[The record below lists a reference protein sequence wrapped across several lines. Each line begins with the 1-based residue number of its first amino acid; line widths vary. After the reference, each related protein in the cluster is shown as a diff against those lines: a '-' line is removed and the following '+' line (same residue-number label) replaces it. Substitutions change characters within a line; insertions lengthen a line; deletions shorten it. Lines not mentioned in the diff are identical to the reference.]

1 MHLVIAVNTFAFLW
15 SHRRGV
21 VLEARA
27 RGFRVSVAAPRP
39 RDERA
44 REALLAL
51 QAAGVQTV
59 ELRSSR
65 GTRSPGNLL
74 AAVLELRRVFRELQ
88 PDVLH
93 LVTPLMLVAGGFAA
107 QLTRSGRVVSA
118 VSGLGFLF
126 SSRGRVGELRAII
139 GGLLLRLALR
149 HPRHVVIVQNREDER
164 RLRKL
169 TGRDTRIELLLGS
182 GVDLARYI
190 PSTPPDG
197 VPLVLLPSRMLRS
210 KGVPEFIDAAR
221 ILSTRGVKVR
231 MVLCGE
237 PDDAN
242 PDSMSLQSL
251 ERAGEDRTIEY
262 IGFQRDMPRV
272 LSTATIVC
280 LPSTYAEGLPLC
292 LAEAAS
298 AGRVVIT
305 TDTPGCRDTVLPGVT
320 GSLIPPH
327 DAVALADTIESLL
340 SDRDLLLTMG
350 HAARAFAEESFDVTS
365 IIQSHI
371 RIYESLSNDSSLM
384 SHTYK

>member
-1 MHLVIAVNTFAFLW
+1 M
-15 SHRRGV
+15 
-21 VLEARA
+21 
-27 RGFRVSVAAPRP
+27 SVAAPRP